1 MKPRVAC
8 FGAAAVDTSVRA
20 VRPLERSTSNR
31 VTRLGDFGGVARNVG
46 AMLARLGC
54 EVAFA
59 GPIGQDVEGD
69 SVMANLLKEGVDVSS
84 TFRDPKHPTATYT
97 AVLEPDGE
105 LAFGLA
111 DMAIMDQLA
120 PEFMLSAFDALR
132 DQDAWFF
139 DANLPL
145 PVLAALIEHRPS
157 GVMMVADSVS
167 VPKAARLLPCLEHLD
182 ILFASGRET
191 EILTGGDPNSI
202 KVGNLALVT
211 GLGADGVLITD
222 TAGTRMLPAL
232 VPRVVSVNGA
242 GDALAAGTLLGLLR
256 GQGIDDAVLLG
267 SKAAAMVVQSDQLIP
282 DGFNADTLDA
292 WQ

>member
-8 FGAAAVDTSVRA
+8 FGATAVDTSVRA

-31 VTRLGDFGGVARNVG
+31 VTRLGDFGGVARNLG

-59 GPIGQDVEGD
+59 
-69 SVMANLLKEGVDVSS
+69 
-84 TFRDPKHPTATYT
+84 
-97 AVLEPDGE
+97 
-105 LAFGLA
+105 
-111 DMAIMDQLA
+111 
-120 PEFMLSAFDALR
+120 
-132 DQDAWFF
+132 
-139 DANLPL
+139 
-145 PVLAALIEHRPS
+145 
-157 GVMMVADSVS
+157 
-167 VPKAARLLPCLEHLD
+167 
-182 ILFASGRET
+182 
-191 EILTGGDPNSI
+191 
-202 KVGNLALVT
+202 